1 MLLIVSNLS
10 LVSSQ
15 CNNPVNEN
23 PIITEKPRLLNVVS
37 NGQKYVI
44 QEGTNVIYIVN
55 VHGSPYEMGQA
66 YGQLMATEVRENLG
80 NMFEHLE

>member
-1 MLLIVSNLS
+1 MLIIACNLS
-10 LVSSQ
+10 NVSSQ

-23 PIITEKPRLLNVVS
+23 TIITEKPRLLNIVS

-55 VHGSPYEMGQA
+55 VHGTPYEMGQA
-66 YGQLMATEVRENLG
+66 YG
-80 NMFEHLE
+80 